1 MTNFHEKFLHSNG
14 NKLIYIS
21 RAMIPSHSANSIHIM
36 KMCQAFVKIGFDTEL
51 IAPYLRGHSE
61 SCDNS
66 IFDEY
71 GISPIFKLKK
81 ISSIT
86 YKNNFFMN
94 KISTANYCLSI
105 ARYLKKTKP
114 GLVYGRYAPGCYIAC
129 HMGIPTIYEAHTK
142 VWKRHAEHILVKKMI
157 RNPNFVKI
165 VVISKTL
172 KKLFQEKYNV
182 PDNKIIVAPDGAD
195 PIIGGSQTI
204 KPWKGR
210 IGCLQVGYAGSV
222 YRGRGIGVIDKIAR
236 RMEDV
241 DFHIIGANKRK
252 VESHLKRIIPQNL
265 YCHGRVPHSMIYLY
279 LNSCDVLIAPYQST
293 VCIYG
298 NEGNTADIMS
308 PLKIFEYMACG
319 KAIIAS
325 DMDVLHEIIDQENAM
340 LVNSTKVDHW
350 IKAIESMKNEEKRRI
365 LGINAANKFLNNY
378 TWNIRAKNIIFNN
391 NGCC

>member
-1 MTNFHEKFLHSNG
+1 L
-14 NKLIYIS
+14 
-21 RAMIPSHSANSIHIM
+21 A
-36 KMCQAFVKIGFDTEL
+36 
-51 IAPYLRGHSE
+51 
-61 SCDNS
+61 
-66 IFDEY
+66 
-71 GISPIFKLKK
+71 
-81 ISSIT
+81 
-86 YKNNFFMN
+86 
-94 KISTANYCLSI
+94 TATYCLSI
-105 ARYLKKTKP
+105 SSLFKANETPVLFTE
-114 GLVYGRYAPGCYIAC
+114 GMLQAVIIAC
-129 HMGIPTIYEAHTK
+129 RMGIPTIYEAHTK
-142 VWKRHAEHILVKKMI
+142 AWKRRAEHMLVKKMI

-165 VVISKTL
+165 VVISKSL

-195 PIIGGSQTI
+195 PIGGSQTI

-222 YRGRGIGVIDKIAR
+222 YRGRGIGLIDKIAR

-252 VESHLKRIIPQNL
+252 VESHLKRIVPQNL

-325 DMDVLHEIIDQENAM
+325 DMDVLHEIIGQENAM

-350 IKAIESMKNEEKRRI
+350 IKAIESMKNEEKRRV